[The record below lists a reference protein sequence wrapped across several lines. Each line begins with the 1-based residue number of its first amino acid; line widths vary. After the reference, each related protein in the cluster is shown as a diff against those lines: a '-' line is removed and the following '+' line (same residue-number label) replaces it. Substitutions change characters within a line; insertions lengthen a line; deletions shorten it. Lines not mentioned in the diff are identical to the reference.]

1 MNHQAALGME
11 RVQRLHPLTPLLTG
25 FKAITAMVAV
35 ISVQGAFR
43 LGLQGFIGTIV
54 VTMCLAVAFSVV
66 SWLVTGYQVVGRELR
81 IHEGL
86 LVRRSRAIPLER
98 LQAVEVVRPLL
109 ARILG
114 LAELRL
120 EVVGGGKTEA
130 PLAYLTVA
138 DAVSLRQR
146 LLALARGSGAAVA
159 PPQPDSALT
168 AGITPDQAP
177 ADVSTDDVTTA
188 PSPAERHLHTVV
200 NRDVLVSQVL
210 TPQVVV
216 LPLAIVTVVSQY
228 WFGGTWG
235 FVAMVS
241 MLVAIIGVV
250 QQPAR
255 RVLADWNFR
264 LSVAETGL
272 RVRHGL
278 TELRSQTVP
287 VHRIQAVVVVWPLL
301 WRGMRWLRCRL
312 HVAGYGLA
320 QVDTAD
326 RLLPVGDLATGRRLV
341 AEVLGGVDLTAL
353 PLRPAPARA
362 RWIAPLSG
370 PILAASL
377 DDRVF
382 AVRDRRITREIV
394 LVPYSRIQSVRLV
407 QGPLQRLFGLAT
419 VHTDAAGGLTATAR
433 HRDLAEA
440 RELAA
445 ELTERARIA
454 READRA
460 ASPSDGDA
468 ATPS

>member
-159 PPQPDSALT
+159 PP
-168 AGITPDQAP
+168 
-177 ADVSTDDVTTA
+177 
-188 PSPAERHLHTVV
+188 
-200 NRDVLVSQVL
+200 
-210 TPQVVV
+210 
-216 LPLAIVTVVSQY
+216 
-228 WFGGTWG
+228 
-235 FVAMVS
+235 
-241 MLVAIIGVV
+241 
-250 QQPAR
+250 
-255 RVLADWNFR
+255 
-264 LSVAETGL
+264 
-272 RVRHGL
+272 
-278 TELRSQTVP
+278 
-287 VHRIQAVVVVWPLL
+287 
-301 WRGMRWLRCRL
+301 
-312 HVAGYGLA
+312 
-320 QVDTAD
+320 
-326 RLLPVGDLATGRRLV
+326 
-341 AEVLGGVDLTAL
+341 
-353 PLRPAPARA
+353 
-362 RWIAPLSG
+362 
-370 PILAASL
+370 
-377 DDRVF
+377 
-382 AVRDRRITREIV
+382 
-394 LVPYSRIQSVRLV
+394 SR
-407 QGPLQRLFGLAT
+407 
-419 VHTDAAGGLTATAR
+419 TAR
-433 HRDLAEA
+433 
-440 RELAA
+440 
-445 ELTERARIA
+445 
-454 READRA
+454 
-460 ASPSDGDA
+460 
-468 ATPS
+468 